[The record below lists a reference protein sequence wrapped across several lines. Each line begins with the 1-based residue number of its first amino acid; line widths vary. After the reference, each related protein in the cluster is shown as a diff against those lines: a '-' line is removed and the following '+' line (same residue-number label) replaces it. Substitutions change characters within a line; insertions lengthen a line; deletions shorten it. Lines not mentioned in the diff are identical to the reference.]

1 MKIVNGRKGERDN
14 ERKGEAEQGSLQMTH
29 DGRCSLEFPSPE
41 SLFLNRWRPGVVKEK
56 API

>member
-1 MKIVNGRKGERDN
+1 MGEREN
-14 ERKGEAEQGSLQMTH
+14 KRKGEAKQGSMLIVH

-41 SLFLNRWRPGVVKEK
+41 SLFLNRGRPGVVKEK